1 MAIKGSLDEVS
12 LPDVIQ
18 LLARGQKSG
27 QLSLVRGSNFGS
39 IFLDHGFVTFAHV
52 VNRRD
57 RLGDVLVKQ
66 GRITPEQLAEAI
78 EEQTKNT
85 DIKLGEI
92 LVERGAISR
101 QELEQNMTTQIE
113 EAVYHLFSWSTGTF
127 QFVSGAVPEDQDF
140 LVVINPEFLLLEG
153 ARRVDEWTLIEKK
166 IPSFDIITTVDRARL
181 DASDVQL
188 TVQQR
193 TLVDLIDDS
202 RDVSQLIDESGMTE
216 FEVGKALYGLM
227 SAGFVVQSGR
237 RAKRRSVA
245 EESRVAEHR
254 NLGLAFYGSGM
265 YDESLREFRK
275 VAELAPKDASAF
287 FYQGL
292 IALRQAEWNEAA
304 NRFTRAAELSGGK
317 PGVLNNLACS
327 LERSNLLDEAE
338 AVYAEV
344 VRRDRNNPTVVTGWG
359 VVALRKGDYEVAA
372 DRLDDVRE
380 LVGDKPP
387 PPIWYWARSL
397 TAAAVEDFETAELL
411 LREGLDKHTDDA
423 VLLNNLAVILELSG
437 DLDGAEE
444 LLARAQA
451 KEPSLPQLS
460 KNLGDVNYRSGRF
473 DEAWEAYTRA
483 TKLKPDLGDDV
494 YFKLGNIAYKR
505 LDRDRAEECWRQALQ
520 LNPQHQLAKM
530 NLETMGA
537 LA

>member
-166 IPSFDIITTVDRARL
+166 IPSFDIITTVDKARL
-181 DASDVQL
+181 DASNVQL

-237 RAKRRSVA
+237 RAKRPSVA
-245 EESRVAEHR
+245 DESRVAEHR

>member
-1 MAIKGSLDEVS
+1 MGIRGTLDEVS

-27 QLSLVRGSNFGS
+27 QLSLVRGSNFGA

-57 RLGDVLVKQ
+57 RLGDMLVKQ
-66 GRITPEQLAEAI
+66 GRITPEQLADAI
-78 EEQTKNT
+78 AEQTMNPHV
-85 DIKLGEI
+85 KLGEI

-113 EAVYHLFSWSTGTF
+113 EAVYLLFSWDTGTF
-127 QFVSGAVPEDQDF
+127 QFDSGSVPEDQDF
-140 LVVINPEFLLLEG
+140 LVAINPEFLLLEG

-193 TLVDLIDDS
+193 TLVDLIDDN
-202 RDVSQLIDESGMTE
+202 RDVSQLVDESGLTE

-254 NLGLAFYGSGM
+254 NLGLAFYGTGM

-275 VAELAPKDASAF
+275 VVELAPKDGSAF

-292 IALRQAEWNEAA
+292 IAVRQAEWNEAA
-304 NRFTRAAELSGGK
+304 KQFKRAAELSGAK

-327 LERSNLLDEAE
+327 LERSNLLNEAE
-338 AVYAEV
+338 AVYAEA

-372 DRLDDVRE
+372 DRLDEVRE
-380 LVGDKPP
+380 SVGDKPL

-397 TAAAVEDFETAELL
+397 TAAAVEDFETAESL
-411 LREGLDKHTDDA
+411 LREGLDKHTDDS

-520 LNPQHQLAKM
+520 LNPQHQLART
-530 NLETMGA
+530 NLETMDA

>member
-166 IPSFDIITTVDRARL
+166 IPSFDIITTVDKARL
-181 DASDVQL
+181 DASNVQL

-237 RAKRRSVA
+237 RAKRPSVA
-245 EESRVAEHR
+245 DESRVAEHR

-530 NLETMGA
+530 NLETIGA